1 MRLEGQTALIIGA
14 TSGMGRATALQFA
27 AEGAVVAI
35 AGRRAG
41 LLQELGEEIAARSG
55 RSTLGLPC
63 DVRSRDDVAAML
75 AATQAHLK
83 TIDVV
88 VFSTGINIPDRSL
101 DRLTPEIW
109 DDMVSTNLTGAYHV
123 TQLLVPIFRGQ
134 GGGLLIYVST
144 GAVKKADLSGVAYQ
158 ATKCGLDGLAGGTMA
173 EEKANGMRTTV
184 LYPGLCD
191 TPLVLRRPVPTP
203 PEVMQHAL
211 LPEDVAEASTFVA
224 SLPPRCHVPELVLL
238 PSRL

>member
-27 AEGAVVAI
+27 AKGAVVAI

-63 DVRSRDDVAAML
+63 DVRSRDEVAAML

-83 TIDVV
+83 RIDVV

-123 TQLLVPIFRGQ
+123 TQLLVPIFRRQ

-211 LPEDVAEASTFVA
+211 LPEDVAEACTFVA